1 MIAARSRRFAIP
13 VNIDIVKMIDV
24 PAPEHTELSETV
36 SDDCWGSKSEQS
48 PITPLSYSF
57 ADTRRAVGKD
67 GPMLR
72 LDG

>member
-13 VNIDIVKMIDV
+13 VNIDIVKMIGV

-36 SDDCWGSKSEQS
+36 SDDCWGSKS
-48 PITPLSYSF
+48 
-57 ADTRRAVGKD
+57 KD